1 MKLHTPTFFL
11 YFEKKHGSEIPGHN
25 VSCSSLLPGTGAV
38 LSFPDGSD
46 RSSIAITILEDDIPE
61 RDEDLLIALTNPTGG
76 ATVAAD
82 NGGTTLVII
91 EANDNAAGI
100 VGLAPFSRSAVVTE
114 GQVESLVLKRR
125 IGALGVVAVDWEITG
140 PGNVTQEFVGVS
152 GTATF
157 TEVREVAVR
166 ADGNFIRVQAHE

>member
-1 MKLHTPTFFL
+1 MLTFL
-11 YFEKKHGSEIPGHN
+11 
-25 VSCSSLLPGTGAV
+25 
-38 LSFPDGSD
+38 DGSD

-76 ATVAAD
+76 ATVAPD

-100 VGLAPFSRSAVVTE
+100 VGLAPFSRSAVVAE
-114 GQVESLVLKRR
+114 GQEESLVLERR

-140 PGNVTQEFVGVS
+140 PGNVTQEFVAAS

-157 TEVREVAVR
+157 TEVCEVAVT
-166 ADGNFIRVQAHE
+166 G